1 MSAVEKEDR
10 PRRSRREERKEET
23 RAELIE
29 AAAKVFARRGF
40 HGASVEQIAAE
51 AGFSTGA
58 VYWHFEDKEDLFLAL
73 YEHWV
78 GKRVGEIEAAWSE
91 EGPLVERARAAADD
105 WMQQLERSPEPFL
118 LRLEFVTQAARDPK
132 LRDKLST
139 RVGAV
144 PLAVRR
150 LLEDSIAAEGLE
162 LSVPSDD
169 VALALQALSLGL
181 ALEAL
186 SNPDAVRPG
195 LNGDLAALFIE
206 ALEARAS
213 RAR

>member
-1 MSAVEKEDR
+1 MSAKKERR
-10 PRRSRREERKEET
+10 PRRSRREERKKET

-29 AAAKVFARRGF
+29 AAAKVFARRGY

-78 GKRVGEIEAAWSE
+78 GKRVVEIEAAWSK
-91 EGPLVERARAAADD
+91 EGTVVERARAAADD
-105 WMQQLERSPEPFL
+105 WMQQFERNPEPFL
-118 LRLEFVTQAARDPK
+118 LRLEFATQAARDQDLRAK
-132 LRDKLST
+132 LGT

-144 PLAVRR
+144 PLAIRR
-150 LLEDSIAAEGLE
+150 LLEDRAATEGLE
-162 LSVPSDD
+162 LRLPSED
-169 VALALQALSLGL
+169 VAVALQSLSLGL

-206 ALEARAS
+206 LVEARAS

>member
-1 MSAVEKEDR
+1 MSTHDEGR

-78 GKRVGEIEAAWSE
+78 GKRVEEIEAAWSR
-91 EGPLVERARAAADD
+91 EGTPAERARAAADD
-105 WMQQLERSPEPFL
+105 WMRQFERNPEPFL
-118 LRLEFVTQAARDPK
+118 LRLEFATQAARDQK
-132 LRDKLST
+132 LRAKLGT

-144 PLAVRR
+144 PLAIRR
-150 LLEDSIAAEGLE
+150 LLEDRAAAEGLE
-162 LSVPSDD
+162 LPLPFDD

-186 SNPDAVRPG
+186 SNPEAVRPG
-195 LNGDLAALFIE
+195 INGDLAALFIE
-206 ALEARAS
+206 LLEVRATQT
-213 RAR
+213 R